1 MGKQQSCG
9 AEFVCWSDRLSR
21 QHQEGMQAKLENDKQ
36 MKLSAPIYRLKRQ
49 AKTLSRE
56 AQIPLHEAL
65 DRIAVNEGFASWS
78 LLAAH
83 HAQATPAAKLYAQLK
98 QGDLILIAARPG
110 HGKTLLSLEL
120 AVEAMKSGH
129 RAFFFSLEFTEAQC
143 HQLFDSIQVNPVGY
157 EHLFEFDGSDS
168 IHSDHIIRKLSKA
181 PKGTLAVVD
190 YLQLLDQRRESPPL
204 MAQIKKLKAF
214 AEAQGITLVF
224 ISQIDRAYNADN
236 KPLPDLEDVR
246 LPNPVDLKLF
256 SKTVFLHDGE
266 MRLSAIG

>member
-1 MGKQQSCG
+1 
-9 AEFVCWSDRLSR
+9 
-21 QHQEGMQAKLENDKQ
+21 MQAKLENDKQ

-256 SKTVFLHDGE
+256 SKTVFLHDRE